1 MKATLK
7 KSAVPFGIAAVAS
20 VTFNLLTTDYSERG
34 ALSVVL
40 SLALSAALSGLFVLG
55 VQFLADRHAEG
66 YKRRISENK
75 PTTWK
80 VWLNNVPI
88 GTLSDAEYAA
98 VQFEVFQDARPFLAQ
113 LANTA
118 HVALTFAGKLLVAV
132 PLCLFW
138 MFFGAAIVW
147 PESYT
152 ETLHALQTASTADV
166 QAAVRM
172 LMTTTAIASII
183 SVGLMM
189 LFGFR
194 FGFKNHFAAAV
205 ADRLRERFN
214 TPAQGDVFVTGMVTA
229 AAPGQL
235 GRVTN

>member
-34 ALSVVL
+34 ALSMVL
-40 SLALSAALSGLFVLG
+40 SLVLSAALSGLFVLG
-55 VQFLADRHAEG
+55 VQLLAARHAET
-66 YKRRISENK
+66 YKRRITENK

-88 GTLSDAEYAA
+88 GTLSDSEYAA
-98 VQFEVFQDARPFLAQ
+98 VQLEVFQDARPFLGQ

-132 PLCLFW
+132 PLFLFW
-138 MFFGAAIVW
+138 LFVGAAIVT
-147 PESYT
+147 PESCT

-166 QAAVRM
+166 QAFVRL
-172 LMTTTAIASII
+172 LMTTIATAAII
-183 SVGLMM
+183 FVGLMIIV
-189 LFGFR
+189 GSR

-229 AAPGQL
+229 AAPGQP